1 MVKTKGWGKDLG
13 KVIGRALGREVNGD
27 ADEGP
32 QRQRPTTSA
41 RRQREATLVAED
53 FQHVDHANDEVH
65 EQLEEV
71 VAGDVVSD
79 AEGFPGGPL
88 IISIDGLCLS
98 CDIDCLEWRGIYIF
112 K

>member
-1 MVKTKGWGKDLG
+1 M
-13 KVIGRALGREVNGD
+13 
-27 ADEGP
+27 
-32 QRQRPTTSA
+32 
-41 RRQREATLVAED
+41 
-53 FQHVDHANDEVH
+53 DHANDEVH